1 MASKRYVY
9 YVSYMTGIKS
19 MFSARICTLEKKIT
33 TKEDIDELRKQI
45 SHETGFA
52 FVNIVAFSF
61 LTEEKI
67 EKSTQDDSK

>member
-19 MFSARICTLEKKIT
+19 MFSTRICTLEKKIT
-33 TKEDIDELRKQI
+33 TIEDVAELRKQI
-45 SHETGFA
+45 SRETGFA

-61 LTEEKI
+61 LTDEKI

>member
-33 TKEDIDELRKQI
+33 TIEDVAELRKQI
-45 SHETGFA
+45 SRETGFA
-52 FVNIVAFSF
+52 FINIVAFSF
-61 LTEEKI
+61 LSEEEI
-67 EKSTQDDSK
+67 EESTKEESK